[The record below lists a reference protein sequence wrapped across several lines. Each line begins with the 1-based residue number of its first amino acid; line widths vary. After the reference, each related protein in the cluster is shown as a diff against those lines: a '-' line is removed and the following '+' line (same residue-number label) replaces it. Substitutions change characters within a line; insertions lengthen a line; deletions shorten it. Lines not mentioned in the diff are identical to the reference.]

1 MNGFF
6 KKNKR
11 ALLVLVAIGLLSIG
25 GALAIDL
32 SNFNEG
38 NQLAQILSVEIN
50 LLKTWQRSSGLT
62 NNIAYNSKGKE
73 VVLLQGMLSQD
84 LEIYPEKKVTGYYG
98 KLTKSAVL
106 RFQKKHKLPKT
117 GMVDNVTKEKLN
129 KNFLS
134 FLCPEPKVTYPD
146 FFFRK
151 ITKTS
156 QALPEDYTPPS
167 LKEISGSVKTIGVN
181 CLRSNVLPYLEKMFN
196 GAQKDGVYL
205 AVTSGYRGHK
215 IQKYLYDYWLR
226 RFGSYALSVVA
237 LPGKSEHQLGTTVDL
252 TDASVGYKGVSPRF
266 ARGVGAKWLIKHAYE
281 YGFIMSY
288 PEGSRRKTGYRYEPW
303 HWRYVGSKMSNFLHK
318 QGLTFNE
325 ALTAKPKPFP
335 RKDLKKGLKLSALA
349 AISVFT
355 GMDGKEHFLIEK
367 NIHKALPIASI
378 TKLMTALVAS
388 DIYKGDDTVKMSE
401 TSLSGKGI
409 SGYYSP
415 GDTFFFKDA
424 LYALL
429 LASHNEIASAMSER
443 EGVDNFVRL
452 MNKKA
457 VLLGMANTHFFN
469 PTGLDPKAGSD
480 EINQSTVFDIYKLLK
495 YISEN
500 RDDIYSIL
508 GKKEYRL
515 TDISGNL
522 KVDLHSTD
530 KLLSDGSAVLSVL
543 GGKTGETPRAKTNLA
558 VVSKAPSVGRVVSV
572 VLGSPNNF
580 SDMRNLLKYIK
591 NSFVWQSPSVFPKS
605 DFSE

>member
-1 MNGFF
+1 MVS
-6 KKNKR
+6 
-11 ALLVLVAIGLLSIG
+11 AAIGLLSMA
-25 GALAIDL
+25 GALAIDV

-38 NQLAQILSVEIN
+38 NQLARVFSVEIN
-50 LLKTWQRSSGLT
+50 LLKTWQQSNGLT
-62 NNIAYNSKGKE
+62 NDIAYNSKGKE
-73 VVLLQGMLSQD
+73 VVLLQRMLSQD
-84 LEIYPEKKVTGYYG
+84 SKIYPEKKVTGYYG
-98 KLTKSAVL
+98 GLTKSAVL
-106 RFQKKHKLPKT
+106 RFQKEYEIPRT
-117 GMVDNVTKEKLN
+117 GMVDRVTKEKLN
-129 KNFLS
+129 KTFLS

-151 ITKTS
+151 ITKTF

-167 LKEISGSVKTIGVN
+167 LKEISGSVKTIGTN
-181 CLRSNVLPYLEKMFN
+181 CLRSDTLPYLEKMFN
-196 GAQKDGVYL
+196 GARKDGVYL
-205 AVTSGYRGHK
+205 AVTSGYRSPK

-252 TDASVGYKGVSPRF
+252 TDASVGYTGVSPRF
-266 ARGVGAKWLIKHAYE
+266 ARGVGAKWLIKHARE

-288 PEGSRRKTGYRYEPW
+288 PEGSRRDTGYRYEPW
-303 HWRYVGSKMSNFLHK
+303 HWRYVGVEMADFLHE

-325 ALTAKPKPFP
+325 APTAEMKPFP
-335 RKDLKKGLKLSALA
+335 RKDLKKGLKLSASA

-355 GMDGKEHFLIEK
+355 GMDGKDHFLIEK

-388 DIYKGDDTVKMSE
+388 DIYKADDRLKMSW

-424 LYALL
+424 LRALL
-429 LASHNEIASAMSER
+429 MASHNEIASAMSER
-443 EGVDNFVRL
+443 TGTANFVSL

-457 VLLGMANTHFFN
+457 ALLGLNNTHFFN
-469 PTGLDPKAGSD
+469 PTGLDPAPGS
-480 EINQSTVFDIYKLLK
+480 EKINQSTVFDIYKLLK

-500 RDDIYSIL
+500 RNNIFSIL
-508 GKKEYRL
+508 KKKEYRL
-515 TDISGNL
+515 RDINGNFI
-522 KVDLHSTD
+522 VELHSTD
-530 KLLSDGSAVLSVL
+530 KLLSDESVALRVL

-558 VVSKAPSVGRVVSV
+558 IVSEAPSVGRVTSV

-580 SDMRNLLKYIK
+580 EDMRKLLKYIK
-591 NSFVWQSPSVFPKS
+591 DSFVWQSPSLFSES